1 MSCAG
6 LLLAAG
12 EGKRMGRPKALLELE
27 GRTLLERSLDCLARA
42 GCRPLWAVVRAEE
55 VEEMERLGLQGVEWI
70 PNPRPDLG
78 LGHSLAL
85 GLAHA
90 LHRPGVAGVV
100 VLLVDQ
106 IALEAAR
113 LTTLLEAGQHGQRL
127 VASRYADSP
136 GAWGPPVVLPRSVWP
151 ELLDRSGPRG
161 ARTLLEREAA
171 RGNLLWFDW
180 PEGALDWDS
189 GSPPGTEAGK

>member
-55 VEEMERLGLQGVEWI
+55 VEEMGRLGLQGVEWI

-85 GLAHA
+85 GLARA
-90 LHRPGVAGVV
+90 LLRPEVPGIL

-106 IALEAAR
+106 IRADAGRMERLLAASH
-113 LTTLLEAGQHGQRL
+113 HGHRL
-127 VASRYADSP
+127 VASRYRDTP
-136 GAWGPPVVLPRSVWP
+136 GAWGPPAVLPRHFWP
-151 ELLDRSGPRG
+151 ELVGRSGPQG
-161 ARTLLEREAA
+161 ARPLLEREAA
-171 RGNLLWFDW
+171 SGSLHWFDW
-180 PEGALDWDS
+180 PEAALDWDS